1 MSKHHS
7 ETMGFATK
15 CCHAG
20 QNCDPVT
27 GAHNT
32 PIYQTTTYAFQ
43 DVDHGARLFRDAFN
57 PEVGLQDGYIYTRF
71 GNPTQQALE
80 KKIAALEEGE
90 AALAFSSGMAAI
102 SAVFFLLVKPGDRI
116 LADNSLYGTTRDF
129 LVQIMEKFGAK
140 VTFLDFSNLIQVRMA
155 LSSETKVLYC
165 ESPTNPRLKCVN
177 IASLAALAKTVG
189 A

>member
-90 AALAFSSGMAAI
+90 AA
-102 SAVFFLLVKPGDRI
+102 
-116 LADNSLYGTTRDF
+116 
-129 LVQIMEKFGAK
+129 
-140 VTFLDFSNLIQVRMA
+140 
-155 LSSETKVLYC
+155 
-165 ESPTNPRLKCVN
+165 
-177 IASLAALAKTVG
+177 
-189 A
+189 